1 MAATVVL
8 LALSVWVRGIELAAP
23 PPPEDLPADEPRIEE
38 PMQLVAGGA
47 RHRRD
52 ELAAFVSAELQ
63 AAWRESAA
71 VVFSLEGCPWLR
83 PWLESPEG
91 QRCEQL
97 LERLRAGTR
106 DDALAGLALLFE
118 LARSARWQPS
128 WGHAEHAE
136 RLGGLLQEWLRA
148 WAERSADDP
157 VLHQPAMAAA
167 LLYGQVMRAAW
178 NAPAFGYNRSSLER
192 GRAFLVELV
201 GADGAERTRFGRALQ
216 ARHPRVCAA
225 FDDDEP
231 VAVLRAFSEECRLL
245 FPALDGE
252 CDG

>member
-1 MAATVVL
+1 MAVTGLL
-8 LALSVWVRGIELAAP
+8 LALSVWVRGIEVAAP
-23 PPPEDLPADEPRIEE
+23 PPPEDRPVDEPHIEE
-38 PMQLVAGGA
+38 PMQLVAPGA
-47 RHRRD
+47 RHRRE
-52 ELAAFVSAELQ
+52 ELEAFVSEAHR

-83 PWLESPEG
+83 PWLEGPEG

-106 DDALAGLALLFE
+106 DDALAALALVFE
-118 LARSARWQPS
+118 LARSTRWRPS

-167 LLYGQVMRAAW
+167 LFYGSVMRKAW
-178 NAPAFGYNRSSLER
+178 NAPTFGYNRSSLER
-192 GRAFLVELV
+192 ARAFLAELV
-201 GADGAERTRFGRALQ
+201 GAGSERARFGRALQ
-216 ARHPRVCAA
+216 ARYPRAFAA

-231 VAVLRAFSEECRLL
+231 AAVLRAFSEESALL
-245 FPALDGE
+245 FPTAEGDCE
-252 CDG
+252 H